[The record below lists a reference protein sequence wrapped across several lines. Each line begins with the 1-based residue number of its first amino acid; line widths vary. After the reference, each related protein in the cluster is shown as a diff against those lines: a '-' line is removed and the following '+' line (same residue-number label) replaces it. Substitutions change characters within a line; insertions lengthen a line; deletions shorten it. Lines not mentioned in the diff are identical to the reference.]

1 MGSNIYMKRFL
12 RNINLLNV
20 LLIAAILIF
29 VNYTILPLLNM
40 NVRFTLPT
48 ATRHP
53 VQKEEK
59 AAESSVPS
67 LTDYTVI
74 AEENLFHPGRTI
86 PVETAE
92 EQTVPKPE
100 FVLLGTVITD
110 DMKLAYLENLKEPY
124 STAGRGKRQRSLRI
138 GDTLSSYTLA
148 EVYPEKVVMVRGQD
162 RIEVNL
168 DDSTKQRTSGAQINK
183 SGGIASPPPSSQQP
197 PARHLPAR
205 VSSRPSAGSQDN
217 TSRDNLRNFHNSNR
231 RDRGAMTQGGMTNR
245 ESKRFESL
253 SPPPA
258 PTPNQ

>member
-1 MGSNIYMKRFL
+1 MESDTYMKSFL

-48 ATRHP
+48 AIKPP

-59 AAESSVPS
+59 AAESTVPS
-67 LTDYTVI
+67 LTDYAVI
-74 AEENLFHPGRTI
+74 AEENLFHPERMI

-92 EQTVPKPE
+92 EQNVPKPE
-100 FVLLGTVITD
+100 FILLGTVITD

-138 GDTLSSYTLA
+138 GDTLSSYTLT

-168 DDSTKQRTSGAQINK
+168 DDSTKQRTSGAQLNK
-183 SGGIASPPPSSQQP
+183 NGGIATQHPSQQQP
-197 PARHLPAR
+197 PIRRLPSR
-205 VSSRPSAGSQDN
+205 VSSRQGAE
-217 TSRDNLRNFHNSNR
+217 SRNNMMREKFRNFRNEEQVSR
-231 RDRGAMTQGGMTNR
+231 STRTPGGMTNR
-245 ESKRFESL
+245 ESKRFGSL
-253 SPPPA
+253 SPMTA